1 MCVCVYLLVQIINN
15 KVYGFI
21 DRICLVQ
28 KVLCNHANKPA
39 LKATC
44 LPPFRS

>member
-1 MCVCVYLLVQIINN
+1 MHLLVQIINN

-28 KVLCNHANKPA
+28 EVLCILVNKPA
-39 LKATC
+39 LKAMHV
-44 LPPFRS
+44 PPFTL

>member
-1 MCVCVYLLVQIINN
+1 MCVHLLVQIINN
-15 KVYGFI
+15 TVYGFI

-39 LKATC
+39 VKAICVPAFT
-44 LPPFRS
+44 S